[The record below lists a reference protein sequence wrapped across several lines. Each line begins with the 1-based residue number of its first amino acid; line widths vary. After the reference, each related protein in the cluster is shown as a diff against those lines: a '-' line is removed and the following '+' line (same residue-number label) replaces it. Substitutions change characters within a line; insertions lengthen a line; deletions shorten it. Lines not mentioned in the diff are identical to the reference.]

1 MTRSP
6 SRRAFLQLGLPLWLA
21 GCGSDEGP
29 VAASQ
34 SDVQEV
40 ELLSWWV
47 AASELDALDAL
58 LDVHRSRY
66 PNDRI
71 RNTTYSTGTE
81 AQQRLYE
88 QIAAHTPPDLYQ
100 ENAYDL
106 PEILMDEPGS
116 LASLSEFFE
125 AQSLADS
132 IVPEV
137 LQAVTIDG
145 VVRAMPVNIHRENAL
160 LYNKKVF
167 DELGLSPPTTIEELL
182 ATCESLKAAGVTPI
196 ATSYLGWIQR
206 ILFNNLNAASMG
218 SEAFEAF
225 FTGKSPIDEAA
236 LRKSIAL
243 LDEVL
248 TKYVN
253 DSAADPE
260 FGWTNAASLMIQG
273 KAGMFIHG
281 DWAKGY
287 LVELSYIPG
296 FDFGVVGMPGASDLF
311 LYGVDVFAML
321 EGAANP
327 EPTKRFLETV
337 GSKQGQ
343 IAFNKL
349 KGSTPIRLDVDPG
362 ELDPAGQATLE
373 DLRNAKFRLL
383 TRSRATWDAA
393 LAAFAADRDAD
404 ALVAVYLASPPQS

>member
-1 MTRSP
+1 M
-6 SRRAFLQLGLPLWLA
+6 
-21 GCGSDEGP
+21 
-29 VAASQ
+29 
-34 SDVQEV
+34 

-58 LDVHRSRY
+58 LDVHRERY
-66 PNDRI
+66 PNDRV
-71 RNTTYSTGTE
+71 RNTTYETGPE

-106 PEILMDEPGS
+106 PQILVDEPGC
-116 LASLSEFFE
+116 LASLSDFFE
-125 AQSLADS
+125 EHGLAEA

-167 DELGLSPPTTIEELL
+167 DELGLSPPTTLDELL
-182 ATCESLKAAGVTPI
+182 ATCESLKAAGITPI
-196 ATSYLGWIQR
+196 ATAYLGWIQR
-206 ILFNNLNAASMG
+206 ILFNGLSAARMG
-218 SEAFEAF
+218 TSAFQAF
-225 FTGKSPIDEAA
+225 LEGTGAIDEVA
-236 LRKSIAL
+236 LRKSIKL

-248 TKYVN
+248 TNYVN
-253 DSAADPE
+253 DSAADPD
-260 FGWTNAASLMIQG
+260 FGWTDAADLMSKG

-287 LVELSYIPG
+287 LVQLGAIPG

-321 EGAANP
+321 EGAADP
-327 EPTKRFLETV
+327 EPTRRFLETV
-337 GSKQGQ
+337 GSKEGQ

-349 KGSTPIRLDVDPG
+349 KGSTPIRLDVDLD
-362 ELDPAGQATLE
+362 ELDPAGRATLE
-373 DLRNAKFRLL
+373 DLRNAKVRLL
-383 TRSRATWDAA
+383 TRSKPSWDDA
-393 LAAFAADRDAD
+393 LAAFAIDRDAD
-404 ALVAVYLASPPQS
+404 ALVAAYVASPPAP